1 VSLTNTPG
9 AGHTNFTMAQYKLVI
24 DTALAAAEN
33 GDLPWNAAQLSK
45 VRKAKGLAI
54 DRNTLYPWMKHYNQ

>member
-1 VSLTNTPG
+1 VSIANTPG

-33 GDLPWNAAQLSK
+33 GDLSWSGLQLSK

-54 DRNTLYPWMKHYNQ
+54 YRTTLYPWMKYYNQ

>member
-1 VSLTNTPG
+1 MS
-9 AGHTNFTMAQYKLVI
+9 QYKLVI

-33 GDLPWNAAQLSK
+33 GDLPWGGAQLSK
-45 VRKAKGLAI
+45 VYRAKGLDI

>member
-1 VSLTNTPG
+1 
-9 AGHTNFTMAQYKLVI
+9 MAQYKLVI

-33 GDLPWNAAQLSK
+33 GDLSWSGLQLSK

-54 DRNTLYPWMKHYNQ
+54 DRTTLYPWMKYYNQ